1 MLHMRERVQR
11 GEWLSKVLW
20 LLRDREGGCLEA
32 ELSYWSCCRGTVRR
46 EEKIGTGHGKM
57 PR

>member
-1 MLHMRERVQR
+1 MRERIQR

-32 ELSYWSCCRGTVRR
+32 ELSYWSCYRGTVKR
-46 EEKIGTGHGKM
+46 EEKIRTGCGKM